1 MICKYCLQN
10 YVFIRNHVIFG
21 KLLYISRRISC
32 LCEKTILMY
41 LYLFC
46 KGINKLFTKLSR
58 RWVRPFPLSVRL
70 LTSRHLEMSTWSKRK
85 GKINVNF
92 TVEWLNNWAIC
103 FPLFTSLSLSLSLKG
118 KISCYVFFFLRET
131 ALPKSTTNSAGFISI
146 SNTAHAKYKLSQG
159 NAAQLWKV
167 PLGFCC

>member
-118 KISCYVFFFLRET
+118 KISCYVFVFFCARRLYQSQRLIQPASFPFLTLHVLSTNWVQAPLLNYE
-131 ALPKSTTNSAGFISI
+131 KS
-146 SNTAHAKYKLSQG
+146 L
-159 NAAQLWKV
+159 
-167 PLGFCC
+167 

>member
-85 GKINVNF
+85 GKKNVNF

-103 FPLFTSLSLSLSLKG
+103 FPLFTSLSLSLKG
-118 KISCYVFFFLRET
+118 KISCYVFFFFLRET

-146 SNTAHAKYKLSQG
+146 SNIAHAKYKLSQG
-159 NAAQLWKV
+159 TAAQLWKV